1 MPQPRR
7 KSSQAPNETRNQK
20 GSCLLGGLISWLQRA
35 GGRGRTYHRDNVLL
49 DGDREG
55 NELEVEGEVELLGV
69 GEVSYYRIGLVR
81 TGRQRTELRRRAREM
96 VCCACVMVRL
106 RMLLVVSQLR

>member
-1 MPQPRR
+1 
-7 KSSQAPNETRNQK
+7 
-20 GSCLLGGLISWLQRA
+20 LQCA

-96 VCCACVMVRL
+96 VCCACVIVRDCECYLSVNCDSGEKRKGFVFSNVPRPKL
-106 RMLLVVSQLR
+106 RGNAYGTVCAG